1 METFVVGANG
11 RAGVELV
18 KSLLKADHQV
28 IAASRHFAHLPKVK
42 NLSTLK
48 FDIHAPVKALASAVG
63 HPDVIYFVAGN
74 LKDLLQTDAF
84 GAVKMMEVAKL
95 NQIKRFVLLSAGFVP
110 APQIDSLLAFEGNGA
125 EADAKYPGIMDYS
138 VAKFFAENYL
148 INQTDLNYTILK
160 PIYINDGP
168 ATGKIEVDQGS
179 AGSITY
185 ADLGQTMAD
194 LLRFPNTIGKAIKIN
209 NGTTPI
215 DQALDQ
221 L

>member
-11 RAGVELV
+11 RAGVQLV
-18 KSLLKADHQV
+18 KSLIKAGHRV
-28 IAASRHFAHLPKVK
+28 IAASRHLDHLSKAE
-42 NLSTLK
+42 NLSTME
-48 FDIHAPVKALASAVG
+48 FDLHAPVKDLATAIG

-84 GAVKMMEVAKL
+84 GAVKVMEVAKL
-95 NQIKRFVLLSAGFVP
+95 NQIKRFVLLSGGFVP
-110 APQIDSLLAFEGNGA
+110 APQVDSLLEFEGNGA
-125 EADAKYPGIMDYS
+125 DADAKYPGIMNYS
-138 VAKFFAENYL
+138 AAKFFAENYL
-148 INQTDLNYTILK
+148 INQTELDYTILK
-160 PIYINDGP
+160 PFYIKEGS
-168 ATGKIEVDQGS
+168 ATGKIEIDQGS

-194 LLRFPNTIGKAIKIN
+194 LLHYPNTIGKAIKLN

-215 DQALDQ
+215 HQALDQ

>member
-1 METFVVGANG
+1 METFVAGANG

-18 KSLLKADHQV
+18 KSLLKAGHQV
-28 IAASRHFAHLPKVK
+28 IAASRHLDQLPKDE
-42 NLSTLK
+42 NLSTMK
-48 FDIHAPVKALASAVG
+48 FDVHAPVKDLASAVG

-74 LKDLLQTDAF
+74 LKDLIQTDAF
-84 GAVKMMEVAKL
+84 GAVKLMEVAKL
-95 NQIKRFVLLSAGFVP
+95 NQIKRFVLLSGGFVP
-110 APQIDSLLAFEGNGA
+110 VPQVDSLLDFEGSGA
-125 EADAKYPGIMDYS
+125 NADAKYPGIMDYS
-138 VAKFFAENYL
+138 AAKFFAENYL
-148 INQTDLNYTILK
+148 INQTDLDYTILK
-160 PIYINDGP
+160 PVYIKEGS
-168 ATGKIEVDQGS
+168 ATGKIKIDQGS

-194 LLRFPNTIGKAIKIN
+194 LLRFPNTIGKMIKLN